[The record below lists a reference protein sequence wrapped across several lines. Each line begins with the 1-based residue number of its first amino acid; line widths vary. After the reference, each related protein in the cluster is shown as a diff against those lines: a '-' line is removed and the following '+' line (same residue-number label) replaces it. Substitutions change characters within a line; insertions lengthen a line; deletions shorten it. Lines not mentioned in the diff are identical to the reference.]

1 MKMIEVH
8 HKSGYGVR
16 IIKDSIAEP
25 TGKRITTW
33 VQRIWRP
40 ILAEVNTHRDFS
52 RNAASSRAIPIAK
65 MIERIRQE
73 PGMPVY
79 WGKNQAGMQ
88 AAEELCGEELE
99 RAKEAWIEGREAAIK
114 TAEKLLELKVHK
126 QIANRVLEPWMITEQ
141 IITSTQFDNFFRQ
154 RKHKDAQP
162 EFKVVADC
170 LHEAMEVSKPQEL
183 LLNEWH
189 LPYIEQEDV
198 IEIGEAMIDIHR
210 LPSSRV
216 LARVASARCA
226 RVSYLQHDGTRS
238 WEKDLEL
245 ADKLIGPGHWSPF
258 EHPARAMAKPER
270 RANFVGWE
278 QLRLFVDI
286 HNFPDTA
293 SKFLGVMK

>member
-1 MKMIEVH
+1 
-8 HKSGYGVR
+8 
-16 IIKDSIAEP
+16 
-25 TGKRITTW
+25 
-33 VQRIWRP
+33 
-40 ILAEVNTHRDFS
+40 
-52 RNAASSRAIPIAK
+52 
-65 MIERIRQE
+65 
-73 PGMPVY
+73 
-79 WGKNQAGMQ
+79 
-88 AAEELCGEELE
+88 
-99 RAKEAWIEGREAAIK
+99 
-114 TAEKLLELKVHK
+114 
-126 QIANRVLEPWMITEQ
+126 
-141 IITSTQFDNFFRQ
+141 
-154 RKHKDAQP
+154 
-162 EFKVVADC
+162 
-170 LHEAMEVSKPQEL
+170 
-183 LLNEWH
+183 
-189 LPYIEQEDV
+189 
-198 IEIGEAMIDIHR
+198 MIDIHR